1 MLAKSLIFAGII
13 TDRAKR
19 VYAEWV
25 NMKQLESEAREI
37 PDAAAVIKGLKDLR
51 RVNANRKVIG

>member
-1 MLAKSLIFAGII
+1 MLAKSLISAGII
-13 TDRAKR
+13 TDRTKR

-25 NMKQLESEAREI
+25 NMKQLESEAHDI
-37 PDAAAVIKGLKDLR
+37 PDAAAVIEGLKDLR